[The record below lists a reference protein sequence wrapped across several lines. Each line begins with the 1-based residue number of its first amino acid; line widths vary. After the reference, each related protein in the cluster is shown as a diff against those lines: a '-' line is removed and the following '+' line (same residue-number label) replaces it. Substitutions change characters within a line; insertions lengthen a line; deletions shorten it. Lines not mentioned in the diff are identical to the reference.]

1 MTNVVIVDPHEI
13 WRTGVR
19 LTLEQDPDLTV
30 VGQFEFGD
38 AAISQATEI
47 DAAIALVS
55 VDLPDV
61 SGFQVCLALLDA
73 DIKMRVIMI
82 GSTLSDTEI
91 FASMVAGAFGY
102 LPKRASMEDVVRLVK
117 ANSRGEM
124 VHVQAVA
131 ERVLRFTQY
140 NRQFVNLNT
149 LTERE
154 YEISILLAAGRND
167 AEIGAELGLSVH
179 TVRTHISHI
188 FSKLNISRR
197 GQLGVFAVLMGALAP
212 REDETGQSPT
222 D

>member
-1 MTNVVIVDPHEI
+1 
-13 WRTGVR
+13 
-19 LTLEQDPDLTV
+19 
-30 VGQFEFGD
+30 
-38 AAISQATEI
+38 
-47 DAAIALVS
+47 
-55 VDLPDV
+55 
-61 SGFQVCLALLDA
+61 
-73 DIKMRVIMI
+73 
-82 GSTLSDTEI
+82 
-91 FASMVAGAFGY
+91 
-102 LPKRASMEDVVRLVK
+102 
-117 ANSRGEM
+117 M

-197 GQLGVFAVLMGALAP
+197 GQLGVFAVLMSALAP